1 MHALQCKPVSLG
13 TTADASRRG
22 SLASADKLPVRN
34 TPTISGGML
43 HLGIS
48 SARNQLALRESLHSR
63 LRSGIRILV
72 AVSATSKCRGL
83 IPRLL
88 FFGEWAAVGILGW
101 TVRRLRAGG
110 RPPRRPTRRTRR
122 SRSPPPPENPTSGGG
137 RRGRRPRGPRSR
149 GSSRRAPSRTRGC
162 RARGRPRG

>member
-1 MHALQCKPVSLG
+1 MRYNANQLASS

-22 SLASADKLPVRN
+22 SLASAGKLPVRN
-34 TPTISGGML
+34 TPTIGGGML

-48 SARNQLALRESLHSR
+48 SARNLLALRESLHSR

-88 FFGEWAAVGILGW
+88 FYLGAYIGARPEHI
-101 TVRRLRAGG
+101 RRRE
-110 RPPRRPTRRTRR
+110 RR
-122 SRSPPPPENPTSGGG
+122 SG
-137 RRGRRPRGPRSR
+137 REGPVLSFDPRGPRPVGGHCR
-149 GSSRRAPSRTRGC
+149 QGLPIRAVPRQL
-162 RARGRPRG
+162 RPPEHTVPF